1 MRALWCVS
9 ATPRHGGRHTRQGKH
24 SFHVDGGAGAGR
36 RQNYLH
42 MGVGLALLVAV
53 LRSWWVAAGVALAV
67 GAAVATS
74 TRVLGELQLWLD
86 DTRGVGNHPF
96 TFNELRVMSMERTR
110 VTAVL
115 ATAAALA
122 FSAGERERERER
134 GRKTEKGKA

>member
-1 MRALWCVS
+1 M
-9 ATPRHGGRHTRQGKH
+9 
-24 SFHVDGGAGAGR
+24 DGGTGAGR
-36 RQNYLH
+36 RQNYLQ
-42 MGVGLALLVAV
+42 MGVALALLVAV

-86 DTRGVGNHPF
+86 DTRGASNHPF

-115 ATAAALA
+115 ATVAALA
-122 FSAGERERERER
+122 FSAGQRGRERER
-134 GRKTEKGKA
+134 GQRRREAEGDELRRIG